1 MIHQCYY
8 CEQIFN
14 TKEKLYQHLEEHA
27 KTKDEQEKEKPQ
39 NRLSTSLFFSAIEKY
54 LNKETAAKTKKQ

>member
-14 TKEKLYQHLEEHA
+14 TRENLYQHLEEHA
-27 KTKDEQEKEKPQ
+27 KTKDEQEKEKQQ
-39 NRLSTSLFFSAIEKY
+39 NE
-54 LNKETAAKTKKQ
+54 KKQSKTSQ

>member
-14 TKEKLYQHLEEHA
+14 TKEKLYQHLEAHA
-27 KTKDEQEKEKPQ
+27 KTKDEQEKEKQ
-39 NRLSTSLFFSAIEKY
+39 HN
-54 LNKETAAKTKKQ
+54 KTKQSKTS

>member
-14 TKEKLYQHLEEHA
+14 TKEKLYQHLEVHA
-27 KTKDEQEKEKPQ
+27 KTKDEQEKEK
-39 NRLSTSLFFSAIEKY
+39 
-54 LNKETAAKTKKQ
+54 NKDFATDKKNLRK

>member
-14 TKEKLYQHLEEHA
+14 TKEDLYQHLEIHA
-27 KTKDEQEKEKPQ
+27 KTKEKQQ
-39 NRLSTSLFFSAIEKY
+39 NERKQNQRKQNKTSE
-54 LNKETAAKTKKQ
+54 

>member
-14 TKEKLYQHLEEHA
+14 TKEKLYQHLEVHA
-27 KTKDEQEKEKPQ
+27 KTKDEQEKEKQQ
-39 NRLSTSLFFSAIEKY
+39 NERKQSKTS
-54 LNKETAAKTKKQ
+54 Q

>member
-14 TKEKLYQHLEEHA
+14 TKEKLYQHLEVHA
-27 KTKDEQEKEKPQ
+27 KTKDEQEKGKQEK
-39 NRLSTSLFFSAIEKY
+39 NIT
-54 LNKETAAKTKKQ
+54 TGKKKLKK

>member
-14 TKEKLYQHLEEHA
+14 TNEKLYQHLEVHA
-27 KTKDEQEKEKPQ
+27 KTKDEQEKEKQQ
-39 NRLSTSLFFSAIEKY
+39 NNEKQS
-54 LNKETAAKTKKQ
+54 KTT